1 MLGLG
6 RASILSQKS
15 LLAQSKSGGGV
26 LGGRR
31 LTGFHIQEVTAPPLF
46 ILFCLEA
53 TFPRVPRGQTNVTEQ
68 KNTTFLI
75 LICFG
80 GDF

>member
-6 RASILSQKS
+6 RARILSQKS
-15 LLAQSKSGGGV
+15 LLARSKSGGRV

-31 LTGFHIQEVTAPPLF
+31 LSGFHIQEVTAPPLLL
-46 ILFCLEA
+46 LFCLQA
-53 TFPRVPRGQTNVTEQ
+53 TFPRVPRGQTDVTAQ
-68 KNTTFLI
+68 KNMTFLI